1 MKKKEMISLFLNIP
15 NLVVFSPSSKEELVS
30 MIDYSLDQKERPI
43 VILVPRNEV
52 ASRREIRNV
61 SEINKYEVTQ
71 KGSKVAIFALGD
83 FYQRGEKLAKKIKER
98 FGFVPTLINPRFA
111 SIDEETL
118 TSLLDHKLIL
128 TLEDEILDGGFGQKI
143 AFYFGDKNI
152 YVKNYGLKKEFID
165 RYDPKQLLKNLGMDE
180 NSILEDIKKIFSL
193 N

>member
-1 MKKKEMISLFLNIP
+1 MN
-15 NLVVFSPSSKEELVS
+15 
-30 MIDYSLDQKERPI
+30 QKERPI
-43 VILVPRNEV
+43 VILIPRNEV

-71 KGSKVAIFALGD
+71 KGSEVAILALGD
-83 FYQRGEKLAKKIKER
+83 FYQRGENLQKKIKER

-165 RYDPKQLLKNLGMDE
+165 RYDPKQLLNNLDMDE
-180 NSILEDIKKIFSL
+180 NSILEDIKKILSQ